1 MAYLHAQQPVS
12 ISQAPFK
19 EFRYL
24 YVVLFCVFLLLA
36 MTGQMLFMDWRNWL
50 PGAEGTRPM
59 LGSVKSAVYTV
70 ISQLN

>member
-1 MAYLHAQQPVS
+1 MANLQVQQPRSV
-12 ISQAPFK
+12 SQAPLN

-24 YVVLFCVFLLLA
+24 YLMLFCVFLLLA

-50 PGAEGTRPM
+50 PGAEGSQPM

>member
-1 MAYLHAQQPVS
+1 MAYLNVPHADSSMQPLL
-12 ISQAPFK
+12 K

-36 MTGQMLFMDWRNWL
+36 VMGQMLFMDWRNWL
-50 PGAEGTRPM
+50 PGAEGTSPM
-59 LGSVKSAVYTV
+59 FGSVKSAVYTV

>member
-1 MAYLHAQQPVS
+1 MAYLNVLHTDSAAQTPL
-12 ISQAPFK
+12 K

-24 YVVLFCVFLLLA
+24 YLVLFCVFLLLA
-36 MTGQMLFMDWRNWL
+36 MMGQMFFMDWRNWL
-50 PGAEGTRPM
+50 PGAEGTQPM

>member
-1 MAYLHAQQPVS
+1 MANLHAQQPSSVS
-12 ISQAPFK
+12 TAPLK

-24 YVVLFCVFLLLA
+24 YLVLFCVFLLLA
-36 MTGQMLFMDWRNWL
+36 MTGQMLFMDWRAWL
-50 PGAEGTRPM
+50 PGAEGPQPM

>member
-1 MAYLHAQQPVS
+1 MAYSHAQLTSSVAQTP
-12 ISQAPFK
+12 IK

-36 MTGQMLFMDWRNWL
+36 MMGQMMFMDWRTWL
-50 PGAEGTRPM
+50 PGAEGSRPM
-59 LGSVKSAVYTV
+59 YESVKSAVYTV

>member
-1 MAYLHAQQPVS
+1 MAYLHAQQPHS
-12 ISQAPFK
+12 ASQAPFK

-24 YVVLFCVFLLLA
+24 YLVLFCVFLLLA

-50 PGAEGTRPM
+50 PGAEGSEPM